1 MALLNSWDCADSI
14 VNMVFDT
21 TASNTGHVTGAC
33 VSIQQELGRALLW
46 SACRHHVGET
56 IIRHVFDDLKIEVSK
71 SPDVTVFSRFRKN
84 FELAP
89 HSGNIKL
96 SKFDMSAYGESA
108 QDLIQDWRADSLAT
122 ASSNLQFQRDDYHE
136 FSELCQL
143 FLLADERSDEQTK
156 TDFSFKR
163 PGAVHKARWM
173 AKVIYAL
180 KISLL
185 ETEIEALPAG
195 TITTHQQVPK
205 IREFVNFV
213 SLIYFRWWSTCS
225 SALDAPWNDLQLFK
239 RMILYAAVNPH
250 ISQSSLTAFKRHMWY
265 LTPEMVPLALFSDSV
280 PNNERQGLAERLLT
294 LKPDDTDSLPR
305 NRFGTGFGK
314 PKFPED
320 INENT
325 TLADIVTED
334 SWYIFKLLD
343 LNPDFLSKGVDDWET
358 SDSYI
363 TSKSH
368 VSSINVTNDCAERAV
383 KLSADYA
390 SAARKEDNYQN
401 ILHVVESDRKC
412 TPNLRNPK
420 KKRL

>member
-1 MALLNSWDCADSI
+1 IQSAVQLLKEEMSEHSCKKARMEQPKPETRQDCLIFGLGAKITADDAEITGIRLPTNEQVLRCFRFHQMEGLSSNCSKRDIAKI
-14 VNMVFDT
+14 VLEKLVPFYMKANIPMIT
-21 TASNTGHVTGAC
+21 TKKANCSERSTKTEGIRQKAKSLRKTAIHVLA
-33 VSIQQELGRALLW
+33 GRACQQQRRYRRRGQPKY
-46 SACRHHVGET
+46 CR
-56 IIRHVFDDLKIEVSK
+56 S
-71 SPDVTVFSRFRKN
+71 
-84 FELAP
+84 
-89 HSGNIKL
+89 
-96 SKFDMSAYGESA
+96 
-108 QDLIQDWRADSLAT
+108 SL
-122 ASSNLQFQRDDYHE
+122 
-136 FSELCQL
+136 
-143 FLLADERSDEQTK
+143 RS
-156 TDFSFKR
+156 
-163 PGAVHKARWM
+163 
-173 AKVIYAL
+173 
-180 KISLL
+180 
-185 ETEIEALPAG
+185 
-195 TITTHQQVPK
+195 
-205 IREFVNFV
+205 
-213 SLIYFRWWSTCS
+213 
-225 SALDAPWNDLQLFK
+225 DAPWNDLQLFK

-420 KKRL
+420 KKTL